1 MKKYLDLPLR
11 IILMISGI
19 LFVFALPTL
28 IGIGK
33 TLTINFKPFR
43 EFVEI
48 NIHKLTQIK
57 DPQFIGLIEQINMAE
72 SYRYS
77 MTIVFASIL
86 VVIIVG
92 MLGAIMV
99 QLAPKKIGNMFKK
112 VINFFESVPDL
123 LIIFLFM
130 FFVITLY
137 KTTGLKFLQLY
148 GIFGHKPYFVP
159 IVTIG
164 FLPTLFFMQ
173 FLIKALEGEESRDY
187 VLYLKAKGIRKS
199 RILIVHMIRN
209 IFPLFIIQLR
219 TSIWI
224 ILSNLYLLEFM
235 FNINGFTKTF
245 PIAMGMGEFLLLV
258 ICLLLFTLPLLII
271 EAISLLVLTFFKG
284 KESVSL

>member
-11 IILMISGI
+11 IVLMISGI

-28 IGIGK
+28 IGIEK
-33 TLTINFKPFR
+33 ALTINFKPFR

-57 DPQFIGLIEQINMAE
+57 DPQFLSLFEQMNMAE

-77 MTIVFASIL
+77 MSIVVTSLL

-92 MLGAIMV
+92 MLGALMV
-99 QLAPKKIGNMFKK
+99 QLAPRKIGNLFRKMTD
-112 VINFFESVPDL
+112 FFESVPDL

-159 IVTIG
+159 IVTVS

-209 IFPLFIIQLR
+209 IFPLLIIQLR

-258 ICLLLFTLPLLII
+258 ICLLLFTLPLLVI

>member
-11 IILMISGI
+11 IALMISGI

-28 IGIGK
+28 IGIEK

-57 DPQFIGLIEQINMAE
+57 DPQFLSLFEQMNMAE

-77 MTIVFASIL
+77 MSIVVASLL

-92 MLGAIMV
+92 ILGALMV
-99 QLAPKKIGNMFKK
+99 QLAPRKIGNLFRKMTD
-112 VINFFESVPDL
+112 FFESVPDL

-159 IVTIG
+159 IVTIA

-209 IFPLFIIQLR
+209 IFPLLIIQLR

-258 ICLLLFTLPLLII
+258 ICLLLFTLPLLVI